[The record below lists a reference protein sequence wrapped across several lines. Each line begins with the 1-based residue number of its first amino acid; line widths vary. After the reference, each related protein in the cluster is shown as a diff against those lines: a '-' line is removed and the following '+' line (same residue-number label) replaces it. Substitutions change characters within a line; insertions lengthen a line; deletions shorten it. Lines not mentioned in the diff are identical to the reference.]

1 MKDTFEDMFVRQAAF
16 WRTDSPRYAV
26 QDPIQVHNT
35 LCLAIIREVTEVL
48 DCKSWKLHRNKLE
61 KSREALLEELIDVYK
76 YWLCLVVHHGFNSNE
91 IVRMFHQKSNI
102 VEARAN
108 KEITDAS
115 R

>member
-1 MKDTFEDMFVRQAAF
+1 MKDQFEDMFARQEAF
-16 WRTDSPRYAV
+16 WRADSPRYAV

-76 YWLCLVVHHGFNSNE
+76 YWLCLVVHHGFARCE
-91 IVRMFHQKSNI
+91 VIGMFHHKSDI
-102 VEARAN
+102 VENRAN
-108 KEITDAS
+108 KEITNAS